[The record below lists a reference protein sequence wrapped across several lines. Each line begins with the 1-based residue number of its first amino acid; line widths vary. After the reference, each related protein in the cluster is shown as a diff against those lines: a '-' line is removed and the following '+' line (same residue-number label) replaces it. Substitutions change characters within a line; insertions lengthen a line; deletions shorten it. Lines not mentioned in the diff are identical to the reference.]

1 MKLNKLSIGSA
12 ILGLALASTAALAQ
26 VTPQVPA
33 TTPAAPAAPAAP
45 KLPSS
50 PVKIDLAQRLVA
62 MQSGSLDG
70 LSRNLVETPA
80 RQMLSAA
87 EPLIVRV
94 PAEKREAAAKQ
105 IQADARKYV
114 DETYPIVRKRAGE
127 LSNTQLQ
134 TAIEEK
140 FTEDELRQIVAFLES
155 PANKKLQQTLPEVS
169 NALAQKLVADTRPSV
184 EPRIKALEASIAK
197 QLGMTPNAA
206 APASGPAGSG
216 LKPAAPK
223 PAAPKPSGSASKP

>member
-1 MKLNKLSIGSA
+1 MTQFARNALSAS
-12 ILGLALASTAALAQ
+12 ILGLSLSLVGASALAQ

-33 TTPAAPAAPAAP
+33 PAAAPVAP
-45 KLPSS
+45 KVPSS
-50 PVKIDLAQRLVA
+50 PAKLDLAQRLVA
-62 MQSGSLDG
+62 LQAGSLDG

-87 EPLIVRV
+87 EPLIGRV
-94 PAEKREAAAKQ
+94 PAEKREATAKQ

-114 DETYPIVRKRAGE
+114 EETFPIVRKRAGE
-127 LSNTQLQ
+127 LSNSVLLAQ
-134 TAIEEK
+134 IEER

-155 PANKKLQQTLPEVS
+155 PANKKMQQVMPEIS

-197 QLGMTPNAA
+197 QLGITPGA
-206 APASGPAGSG
+206 APAAGQNAPAGSG

-223 PAAPKPSGSASKP
+223 SGASKP